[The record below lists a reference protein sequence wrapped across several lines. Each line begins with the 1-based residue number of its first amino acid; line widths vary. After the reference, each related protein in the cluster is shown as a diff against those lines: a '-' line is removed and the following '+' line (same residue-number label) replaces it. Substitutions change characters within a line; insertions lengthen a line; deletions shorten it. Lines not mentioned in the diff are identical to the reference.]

1 MADDARLH
9 SYLDS
14 SPDGILVADLE
25 GRIEYVSRQG
35 VALLGQTAA
44 AAIVGRSLDEFVFEA
59 DRSLVHELLRQL
71 HAGPSEIRIV
81 RTGQPPLWAE
91 INAERLGE
99 STRSVVLV
107 ARDASRRKAV
117 EDELLSAKRAAEEAT
132 QRLQRAFRDLEQL
145 AATDKLTGMWNRR
158 HFEHAATVEIAR
170 CRRYSQLVSLILLD
184 VDRFKLVNDRFGHDA
199 GDRVLVALA
208 RTIGLSLRGS
218 DSAARWGGEEFVVL
232 LPSVAAAGAHR
243 AADRLR
249 ELVERIELP
258 EPPGRLTVSAGVAQ
272 LGPGEDLDQWLK
284 RADQAL
290 YRAKEKGRNRAEL
303 SASPSDTPD
312 HRVVQLVWDPDYECG
327 DPLIDGQH
335 RQLFVLANA
344 LMDESMGEGRIEVRR
359 QRLTALL
366 GHVVQHFADE
376 ERMLERVGYPEL
388 QQHRALHGAL
398 TDEAL
403 KLAGRMEAGE
413 LQLQE
418 LVQFLVVRVV
428 RDHLLRSD
436 TLFFPTVAAARG
448 G

>member
-1 MADDARLH
+1 MIDDTRLH
-9 SYLDS
+9 AYLDS
-14 SPDGILVADLE
+14 SPDGILVADLD

-35 VALLGQTAA
+35 VALLGQTAS
-44 AAIVGRSLDEFVFEA
+44 AAIVGRSLDDFVVEA
-59 DRSLVHELLRQL
+59 DRAMVHEMLRQL
-71 HAGPSEIRIV
+71 HGGPSVIRIV
-81 RTGQPPLWAE
+81 RNGQPALWAE

-99 STRSVVLV
+99 GDRSVVLV

-117 EDELLSAKRAAEEAT
+117 EEELVAAKRAAEEAT
-132 QRLQRAFRDLEQL
+132 ERLQRAFQDLEKL

-158 HFEHAATVEIAR
+158 HFEHAAGVEIAR
-170 CRRYSQLVSLILLD
+170 CRRYSQIVSLVLLD
-184 VDRFKLVNDRFGHDA
+184 VDRFKLVNDQFGHDA

-208 RTIGLSLRGS
+208 QAIGLSLRGS

-232 LPSVAAAGAHR
+232 LPSVAAAGALR

-249 ELVERIELP
+249 ERVEQIELP
-258 EPPGRLTVSAGVAQ
+258 GPPGSVRVSAGVAQ
-272 LGPGEDLDQWLK
+272 LGPTEDLDQWFK

-290 YRAKEKGRNRAEL
+290 YRAKENGRNRVEL

-335 RQLFVLANA
+335 RQLFLLANA
-344 LMDESMGEGRIEVRR
+344 LMDESMSEGSLDVRR
-359 QRLTALL
+359 QRLSALL
-366 GHVVQHFADE
+366 DHVVQHFADE
-376 ERMLERVGYPEL
+376 ERMLERIGYSGL
-388 QQHRALHGAL
+388 AQHQLLHGAL

-403 KLAGRMEAGE
+403 RLRARLDVGE
-413 LQLQE
+413 LGLQE

-436 TLFFPTVAAARG
+436 TLFFPAVEAARVG
-448 G
+448 